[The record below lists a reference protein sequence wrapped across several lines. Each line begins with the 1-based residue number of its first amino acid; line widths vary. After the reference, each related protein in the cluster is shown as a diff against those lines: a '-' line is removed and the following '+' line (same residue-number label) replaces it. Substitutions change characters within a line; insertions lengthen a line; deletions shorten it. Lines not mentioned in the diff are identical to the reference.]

1 MKNFKVRE
9 VVAILDS
16 LEGAIILDDPSFDNS
31 IVGYTD
37 DGRLVYSLD
46 KMVKELSEEG
56 NLSMEGALEF
66 INCNTYR
73 SLPYMGAQAPIIM
86 NSLEDILDETAF
98 S

>member
-1 MKNFKVRE
+1 MKNCKLRE
-9 VVAILDS
+9 MATEMDI
-16 LEGAIILDDPSFDNS
+16 LEGAVILDDPSFDNS

-46 KMVKELSEEG
+46 KMVEELSNEE
-56 NLSMEGALEF
+56 NLSVEEALDF
-66 INCNTYR
+66 INYNTYR
-73 SLPYMGAQAPIIM
+73 SLPYMGEYAPIIM